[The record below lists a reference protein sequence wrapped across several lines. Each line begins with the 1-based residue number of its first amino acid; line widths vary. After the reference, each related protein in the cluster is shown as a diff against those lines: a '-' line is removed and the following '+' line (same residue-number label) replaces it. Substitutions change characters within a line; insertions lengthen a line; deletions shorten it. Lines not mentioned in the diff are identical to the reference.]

1 MAVAISLF
9 CSGRR
14 FCYAGPRPGQAG
26 NLRKKTFSGCLM
38 SRLEDEV
45 AEEIINELETRQNC
59 KQTAFHFSKFHILSL
74 IMHA

>member
-1 MAVAISLF
+1 ML
-9 CSGRR
+9 
-14 FCYAGPRPGQAG
+14 GPGWESQE
-26 NLRKKTFSGCLM
+26 KTFSGCLM